1 MGEKTEKAT
10 PKKLRDARKKGQVA
24 KSQDFPAAATF
35 IVSISATMA
44 MLSSI
49 YHDIG
54 RMMTDC
60 FSLAT
65 HANLSELLGPL
76 FYQAMYVIF
85 TASVPVAIAVCMVG
99 VLVTFLTV
107 GPVFATEVFKFDIK
121 KFNPVDNLKSKFKMK
136 TFIELLKSLIKI
148 FIAAVLVYQTVISS
162 IPVLIQAQTLPL
174 VGALKI
180 FTYFLWDVVIKVGI
194 FFGAVAVF
202 DFMYQ
207 KHSFEKEMMME
218 KFEVKQEYK
227 DSEGNPEIKGKR
239 KEIAREI
246 AYSEGPAAG
255 ASKANAV
262 VTNPTHLAIA
272 LGYERELDPCPF
284 VLAMGKGRDA
294 EQIIKVAEDNRI
306 PVIRN
311 IPLAH
316 LLWEKAKLYEY
327 VPEESYEPIAEI
339 LRWLAELEHE
349 ENVKNLKF

>member
-44 MLSSI
+44 MVPTI
-49 YHDIG
+49 YHDVG
-54 RMMTDC
+54 KMMTDC

-65 HANLSELLGPL
+65 HANISELLGPL
-76 FYQAMYVIF
+76 YMQSAYIIF
-85 TASVPVAIAVCMVG
+85 ATTMPIICAVVAVG

-121 KFNPVDNLKSKFKMK
+121 KFNPVENLKSKFKMK
-136 TFIELLKSLIKI
+136 TFIELLKSLLKI
-148 FIAAVLVYQTVISS
+148 IIASVIVYRVVVQS
-162 IPVLIQAQTLPL
+162 IPVLLQAQTLPL
-174 VGALKI
+174 LDSIKI
-180 FTYFLWDVVIKVGI
+180 FTYFLWDVVIKVGL
-194 FFGAVAVF
+194 FFAGIAIF

-207 KHSFEKEMMME
+207 KHSFEKEMKME
-218 KFEVKQEYK
+218 KFEIKQEYK

-246 AYSEGPAAG
+246 AFSEGPQAG
-255 ASKANAV
+255 AAKAQAV
-262 VTNPTHLAIA
+262 VTNPTNLAIA
-272 LGYERELDPCPF
+272 LGYDRELDPCPF
-284 VLAMGKGRDA
+284 VLAMGRGSVAAQIVKIA
-294 EQIIKVAEDNRI
+294 EEHRI
-306 PVIRN
+306 PIIRN

-316 LLWEKAKLYEY
+316 LLWERAKIYEY
-327 VPEESYEPIAEI
+327 IPEESYEPVAEI

-349 ENVKNLKF
+349 ELAKKATF

>member
-44 MLSSI
+44 MSSSI